1 MTAQTQPAPTT
12 PEDFLAMGK
21 RVGLQMLEA
30 CETGANAFA
39 DYQDRIAESTPVEWI
54 ATATRA
60 QANFTREVTRV
71 YGNTTREL
79 LK

>member
-1 MTAQTQPAPTT
+1 MTAQTQTAPTS
-12 PEDFLAMGK
+12 PEDFLAVGK

-30 CETGANAFA
+30 CESGANAYA
-39 DYQDRIAESTPVEWI
+39 DYQDRIAESTTIEWL

-60 QANFTREVTRV
+60 QANFTREVARV